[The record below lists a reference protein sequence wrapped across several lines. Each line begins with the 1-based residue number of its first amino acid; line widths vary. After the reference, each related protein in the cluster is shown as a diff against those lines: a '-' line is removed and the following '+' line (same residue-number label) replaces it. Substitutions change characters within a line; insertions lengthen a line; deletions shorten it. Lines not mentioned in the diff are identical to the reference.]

1 MEIVEDNRSFDKTL
15 GIVAYMTLIG
25 WVVALVLNNE
35 KKGAEK
41 QFAAFHLRHMLGLM
55 IVAFCTW
62 IIQVPLAFIPIIG
75 WLVSFL
81 LSVGLLALWIVC
93 VIGAASGEKKE
104 IPVFSGMVAS
114 LFKDLFEK

>member
-41 QFAAFHLRHMLGLM
+41 QFTAFHLRQMLGLM
-55 IVAFCTW
+55 ILGFCTW
-62 IIQVPLAFIPIIG
+62 IVQIPLAFIPVIG
-75 WLVSFL
+75 WLLSFC
-81 LSVGLLALWIVC
+81 LSMGLLALWIVC

-104 IPVFSGMVAS
+104 IPVFSPFVS
-114 LFKDLFEK
+114 QLFKDSFER